1 MKKYIFLFFLQCLNT
16 NYCQSQHETQ
26 KRLEKEKAILV
37 KEIKQINSILFSNN
51 NIKKSAL
58 DEIQDLDV
66 KIRVRNKLIKV
77 TNQEINLI
85 SKQININQ
93 RDIEI
98 QRVQLVKLKDDYAN
112 MIRKSY
118 YSKSRQSRLMF
129 LFSSESFYQAYNRFK
144 YLSQYAKHRK
154 KQGEIIFKKTNL
166 LNKLNIELLSKK
178 VNKESLIRE
187 NQVSQ
192 LIYQKEIESQKLMI
206 GELIK
211 KQKDLEYR
219 IRKNEKKIAA
229 FDKEIERLIKVAI
242 DNANRKT
249 SSPSTLKF
257 SITPEAKLVGKSFYA
272 NKGKLPW
279 PVEEGI
285 VIQNFGTQLHPVVRT
300 TKIKSNGIT
309 IATNQTAD
317 ARAIFKGI
325 VMTVLSYK
333 GSNPT
338 VLVQHGSYITAYTN
352 LEVVYVKKGQSLRPK
367 EKIGKVFTN
376 PTTGKTE
383 LKFSIFQSSTP
394 INPKGWIYR
403 L

>member
-16 NYCQSQHETQ
+16 DYCQSQQETQ

-66 KIRVRNKLIKV
+66 KIRVRAKLIKV

-118 YSKSRQSRLMF
+118 YSKSRQNRLMF

-192 LIYQKEIESQKLMI
+192 LIYQKEIENQKLMI

-211 KQKDLEYR
+211 KQK
-219 IRKNEKKIAA
+219 I
-229 FDKEIERLIKVAI
+229 
-242 DNANRKT
+242 
-249 SSPSTLKF
+249 
-257 SITPEAKLVGKSFYA
+257 
-272 NKGKLPW
+272 
-279 PVEEGI
+279 
-285 VIQNFGTQLHPVVRT
+285 
-300 TKIKSNGIT
+300 
-309 IATNQTAD
+309 
-317 ARAIFKGI
+317 
-325 VMTVLSYK
+325 
-333 GSNPT
+333 
-338 VLVQHGSYITAYTN
+338 
-352 LEVVYVKKGQSLRPK
+352 
-367 EKIGKVFTN
+367 
-376 PTTGKTE
+376 
-383 LKFSIFQSSTP
+383 
-394 INPKGWIYR
+394 
-403 L
+403 